1 MTTMEMVL
9 DSARIPSASAPHN
22 KNNNSTRNMPRA
34 EACDDFSC
42 GGYETDTD
50 SSASED
56 NETDCD
62 FSSPEDERSTAS
74 SDGSGDVSIH

>member
-1 MTTMEMVL
+1 MTKMEMVL
-9 DSARIPSASAPHN
+9 DSVRIPSASAPHN
-22 KNNNSTRNMPRA
+22 KNKNSARNMPRA

-50 SSASED
+50 SSTSEVD
-56 NETDCD
+56 ETDCD
-62 FSSPEDERSTAS
+62 SSSSEDDRSTAS

>member
-1 MTTMEMVL
+1 MLPPPKTRT
-9 DSARIPSASAPHN
+9 RIPPEICRVLKHV
-22 KNNNSTRNMPRA
+22 MF
-34 EACDDFSC
+34 FSC

-50 SSASED
+50 YSASED

-62 FSSPEDERSTAS
+62 SSSSEDERSTAS